1 VVTYPSWFSTWQV
14 GQRIPDAAARGRAGR
29 DAAHWTRPRPE
40 AGEHNLAAAKR
51 VQGDGPDVA
60 VGVVFAAGD
69 LAFPSAAQVAA
80 RYQARRIA
88 LSRGAWVHDACP
100 VAH

>member
-1 VVTYPSWFSTWQV
+1 MLE
-14 GQRIPDAAARGRAGR
+14 D
-29 DAAHWTRPRPE
+29 
-40 AGEHNLAAAKR
+40 NLAALSGYR
-51 VQGDGPDVA
+51 VTGQMLPSGW
-60 VGVVFAAGD
+60 VFAAGD

-88 LSRGAWVHDACP
+88 LSRGGWVHDACP

>member
-1 VVTYPSWFSTWQV
+1 MLE
-14 GQRIPDAAARGRAGR
+14 D
-29 DAAHWTRPRPE
+29 
-40 AGEHNLAAAKR
+40 NLAAAKR

-88 LSRGAWVHDACP
+88 LSRGGWVHDACP